1 MSQEASTEENNENPD
16 LPNLGNEGAGN
27 NTTTEVS
34 PLTEEAVLSFL
45 KDKGRDVT
53 SLDELL
59 KTPEPVI
66 ETREVNPWEELA
78 DDEDKAYFK
87 FKQETG
93 RGREEF
99 KTLNQDLNAI
109 SPIEFAR
116 ERVRQET
123 GSQFTDEQIDE
134 YLENQLGIESLEDLS
149 SSDSIKLAGYGK
161 TIKDARISE
170 QEKFKQPVKKV
181 EPTTPTNQDEFVKL
195 HNGAVIKKSD
205 YEVMVSNHQTH
216 IKNATDA
223 VNSVTA
229 ASFKT
234 VIDDNGVE
242 KELNFA
248 YEYSDEDRGSAISIV
263 SDIDKFIQENYHT
276 EKGFNHKSFGED
288 VFWLRPENREKAIS
302 SIIQKARAEAIE
314 ETLKVRG
321 NVNFTNQEGLTT
333 PSKYGVTLMSLSDL
347 KQK

>member
-1 MSQEASTEENNENPD
+1 MSQEANTEHTNENPD
-16 LPNLGNEGAGN
+16 LPNLGNEGGDN
-27 NTTTEVS
+27 NTTTEVT

-45 KDKGRDVT
+45 KDKGREVA

-78 DDEDKAYFK
+78 DDEDKEYFK
-87 FKQETG
+87 FKKETG
-93 RGREEF
+93 RGREDF
-99 KTLNQDLNAI
+99 KSLKQDLNAI

-116 ERVRQET
+116 ERVRQEN
-123 GSQFTDEQIDE
+123 GSQFTDEQIDQ

-181 EPTTPTNQDEFVKL
+181 EPTTPTNQDDFVKL
-195 HNGAVIKKSD
+195 DNGAVIKKAE
-205 YEVMVSNHQTH
+205 YEVMVSKHQAH

-263 SDIDKFIQENYHT
+263 SDMDKFIQDNYHT

-314 ETLKVRG
+314 ETLKNRG
-321 NVNFTNQEGLTT
+321 NVNFKNHEALAN
-333 PSKYGVTLMSLSDL
+333 PEKYGIKMMTLDEL
-347 KQK
+347 KKL